1 MTSKPT
7 YIPIKVHTHQETANH
22 QGKTGIAGRL
32 FKAKRRASQALR
44 EKIGSSKSLTTDL
57 DPDNT
62 YEPMYEE
69 LLKTE
74 KEFDALGASF
84 GRFAGNLEMWTHAS
98 RALAGGAHQFFTA
111 ASTRDSLAPIVD
123 PSFVQ
128 NVTTFGKA
136 AIEVDDNIRRH
147 VTKEYMD
154 HVLSPLKHVV
164 VDQIPL
170 LKQQHLERH
179 GYERDVASYRRRL
192 QDTKKLQTKAPTEK
206 RAELLTTLESKLN
219 AAEANFQTVDA
230 LLRTELKWVIDNK
243 HTVVHKQMS
252 MCMACYAEFYKR
264 SHQQFQR
271 YVL

>member
-128 NVTTFGKA
+128 NVTTFGRA

-154 HVLSPLKHVV
+154 HVLSPGHCLT
-164 VDQIPL
+164 
-170 LKQQHLERH
+170 
-179 GYERDVASYRRRL
+179 RRP
-192 QDTKKLQTKAPTEK
+192 A
-206 RAELLTTLESKLN
+206 
-219 AAEANFQTVDA
+219 
-230 LLRTELKWVIDNK
+230 
-243 HTVVHKQMS
+243 
-252 MCMACYAEFYKR
+252 
-264 SHQQFQR
+264 
-271 YVL
+271 